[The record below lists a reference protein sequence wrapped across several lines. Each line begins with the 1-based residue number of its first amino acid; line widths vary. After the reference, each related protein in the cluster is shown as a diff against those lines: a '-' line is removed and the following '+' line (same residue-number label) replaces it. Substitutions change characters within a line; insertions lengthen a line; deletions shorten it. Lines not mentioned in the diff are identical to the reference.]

1 MFRRR
6 DHAQCMVSTLD
17 TISYARET
25 SSGSNGKHGIIDGN
39 GMESNAEKRLCG
51 QRLVLAFVLL

>member
-1 MFRRR
+1 
-6 DHAQCMVSTLD
+6 MVSTLD